1 MLEIFQ
7 YDFMIRAFTA
17 GMIIAILA
25 PTIGIF
31 LVIKR
36 YSLLADTLAHV
47 SLFGVALGVLLGI
60 NPIGTSIIISTAA
73 ALGVDKL
80 RRARKIFGESVLALF
95 LSGGLAASLIVFGL
109 AWVGQF
115 IGHGIEG
122 KKPSF
127 LHDLQFLLIGP
138 AWLMGFI
145 YRRLGIVY

>member
-1 MLEIFQ
+1 MQSLQTWFDQYGESHRNPVNKTIHWICVPVIFFTIIGMLSCIPFHIGL
-7 YDFMIRAFTA
+7 FHA
-17 GMIIAILA
+17 GTVALAAGLLFYLRLSWRMFIGMLLFSILILA
-25 PTIGIF
+25 G
-31 LVIKR
+31 V
-36 YSLLADTLAHV
+36 YEVNLLFTQPVCLD
-47 SLFGVALGVLLGI
+47 
-60 NPIGTSIIISTAA
+60 
-73 ALGVDKL
+73 
-80 RRARKIFGESVLALF
+80 
-95 LSGGLAASLIVFGL
+95 LIVFGL